1 MSFEVIK
8 LVYNKTFVEIMKNT
22 VHFRNFENS
31 RLNKSD
37 VKIGEDECFL
47 IGTFIFQTI
56 LCSVVLHL
64 HYCGDEHHAWT
75 CWKRDVR
82 DLFFTKLASNIHRQ
96 ENQLI
101 TVFQRYCLSSI
112 ERWAFRL
119 SKTPLL
125 ARFHSNG
132 ESGRLDEVRGRRRW
146 VGVLV
151 VVELL
156 RI

>member
-8 LVYNKTFVEIMKNT
+8 WVYNKTFVEIMKNT
-22 VHFRNFENS
+22 VHFRKYRLGIS

-37 VKIGEDECFL
+37 VKIGEDERFL
-47 IGTFIFQTI
+47 IGTTVFWTI
-56 LCSVVLHL
+56 SCLVFRQPA
-64 HYCGDEHHAWT
+64 YWKGEHHAWT

-82 DLFFTKLASNIHRQ
+82 DLFFTKSASQIHRQ

-146 VGVLV
+146 VC
-151 VVELL
+151 LL
-156 RI
+156 